1 MTVGFRMSPQESD
14 LLSRMVAISGLTKQD
29 FIISKVLNREVHV
42 IPNVRA
48 QKRLEENMLYVCR
61 GLRRLSAAGD
71 MDPELTA
78 LVEELARTFIAL
90 GIEEGVSEVIENNNQ
105 MLGLSRECRWER
117 AISSSSHGNSRFSSG
132 TASTITPARK
142 SCSNTPSLWKTA
154 STSSANT

>member
-29 FIISKVLNREVHV
+29 YIISKVLNREVHV

-71 MDPELTA
+71 MEPELTA

-105 MLGLSRECRWER
+105 MLGLSRE
-117 AISSSSHGNSRFSSG
+117 
-132 TASTITPARK
+132 
-142 SCSNTPSLWKTA
+142 
-154 STSSANT
+154 